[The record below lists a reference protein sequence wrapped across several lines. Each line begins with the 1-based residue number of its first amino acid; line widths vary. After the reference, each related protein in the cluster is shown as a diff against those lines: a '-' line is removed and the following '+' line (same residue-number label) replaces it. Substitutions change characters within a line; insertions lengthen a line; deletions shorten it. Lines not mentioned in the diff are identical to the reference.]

1 MKSAMDAIVLSFRG
15 EPLRVFPVGQRP
27 LEVGSGPSC
36 DVIVH
41 DAAVPS
47 RAWLV
52 QEGLDGTLVARD
64 LVGDAPLVRLS
75 PGVELPLGERYTLAR
90 APALDPL
97 RSRELS
103 LATEPIVIG
112 LDDHDKLTLVVGRGR
127 DARRLRLE
135 GAPITLGS
143 ASSCDVVISDRAVSA
158 VHCRIEPDRQ
168 SAWVRDLGSRNGTW
182 IDNVRT
188 GLGRIA
194 PGSRMRLGRTEIFV
208 VDHGAR
214 GDARADGLIA
224 ASWQMIE
231 ILGRVESLARS
242 MAPVLVWGP
251 SGAGKEG
258 IARALHTRGPRAA
271 APFVAVNA
279 AAIPRDLVESELFG
293 HEKGSF
299 TGADAVRRGVF
310 EQADRGTLFLD
321 EIGELSMPIQARLL
335 RVLDNWSV
343 RRVGG
348 ESERR
353 VDVRLVCATHRDLR
367 SLVARGG
374 FRSDLYYRLVHARI
388 DVPPLAE
395 RPEDVRALA
404 AHFLE
409 QARPTLGARELS
421 QEALESLVSYGWPGN
436 VRELRSVVLGAAA
449 LSSGVV
455 HIEDVRTAIAEISG
469 QEALTDL
476 SPLGARILVEQH
488 GSVSAAARAI
498 GVARTTLRDRLS
510 RSGPVPDGRM
520 RRMRTGTS

>member
-1 MKSAMDAIVLSFRG
+1 MTRPMDAIVLSFRG

-36 DVIVH
+36 DVVVH

-52 QEGLDGTLVARD
+52 HEGLDGAPVARD
-64 LVGDAPLVRLS
+64 LVNDGPLLRLV
-75 PGVELPLGERYTLAR
+75 PGVELPLGERYAIAR
-90 APALDPL
+90 APALDPP

-103 LATEPIVIG
+103 LATEQIVIG
-112 LDDHDKLTLVVGRGR
+112 LDEGEKLTLVIGRGR
-127 DARRLRLE
+127 DARRVRLE
-135 GAPITLGS
+135 GTPLTLGS
-143 ASSCDVVISDRAVSA
+143 APSCDVVLSDRAVSA
-158 VHCRIEPDRQ
+158 VHCRLEPDRQ

-182 IDNVRT
+182 VDNVRT

-194 PGSRMRLGRTEIFV
+194 PGSRMRVGRTEIFV
-208 VDHGAR
+208 VDQGAR
-214 GDARADGLIA
+214 GDARADGLVA
-224 ASWQMIE
+224 SSWQMIE
-231 ILGRVESLARS
+231 ILGRVEALSRS

-258 IARALHTRGPRAA
+258 IARALHTRGPRARE
-271 APFVAVNA
+271 PFVAVNA

-293 HEKGSF
+293 HEKGAF
-299 TGADAVRRGVF
+299 TGADASRRGVF

-321 EIGELSMPIQARLL
+321 EIGELSMSIQARLL

-343 RRVGG
+343 KRVGG
-348 ESERR
+348 ETERR

-388 DVPPLAE
+388 DVPPLSD

-409 QARPTLGARELS
+409 QARPHLGARTLS
-421 QEALESLVSYGWPGN
+421 QEAIECLVSYGWPGN
-436 VRELRSVVLGAAA
+436 VRELRSVVLGAATS
-449 LSSGVV
+449 SSGIV
-455 HIEDVRTAIAEISG
+455 HKEDVRTAIAEISG
-469 QEALTDL
+469 AEALSDV
-476 SPLGARILVEQH
+476 SPLGARLLVQQH

-498 GVARTTLRDRLS
+498 GVARSTLRDRLA
-510 RSGPVPDGRM
+510 RSGPVPDGRT
-520 RRMRTGTS
+520 RALRTATG